1 MSKDMGWPFPG
12 APDDKKK
19 VMGNL
24 KKTLKLAWG
33 QVCMVE
39 KQQSEMENAEE
50 SKLVVVDNVMNLEHM
65 KKLAENMSFS
75 KLSSVPLSR
84 SAWGRLVKIEDL
96 EPHLSR
102 FWNVPK
108 AFLTRSWNISPT
120 FPRRFLRSVEFGLM
134 TQCKG
139 FLTLAHS

>member
-39 KQQSEMENAEE
+39 KQQGEMENA
-50 SKLVVVDNVMNLEHM
+50 
-65 KKLAENMSFS
+65 
-75 KLSSVPLSR
+75 
-84 SAWGRLVKIEDL
+84 
-96 EPHLSR
+96 
-102 FWNVPK
+102 
-108 AFLTRSWNISPT
+108 
-120 FPRRFLRSVEFGLM
+120 
-134 TQCKG
+134 
-139 FLTLAHS
+139 